1 VWLPDIGIIV
11 ELSRQDVVD
20 TEVLLVDR
28 CLVDMLRLDDGIV

>member
-1 VWLPDIGIIV
+1 MWLPDIGIIV